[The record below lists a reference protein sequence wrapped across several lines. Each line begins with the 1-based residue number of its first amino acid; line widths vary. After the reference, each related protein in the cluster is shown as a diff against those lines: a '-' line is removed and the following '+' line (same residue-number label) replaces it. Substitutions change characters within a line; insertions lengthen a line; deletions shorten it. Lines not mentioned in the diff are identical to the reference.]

1 MEVSV
6 LNISGKSTA
15 KLTLSAD
22 VFGQPVRPDIIAR
35 VIRWQLAKRRS
46 GNHATKG
53 ISQISGTTRKPY
65 KQKGTGRARQGS
77 LRSAQFRGGACIFGP
92 VVRSHE
98 YDMPKKVR
106 KMALRSAF
114 SDKARSNKLFVCDFA
129 GFKDGKTK
137 ELIAA
142 FEAMKINLN
151 SALIIDGD
159 AVTQGLATAVSN
171 LKSVDCLPQIGSNV
185 YDIIRRETLILT
197 PEAVKLLEERLK

>member
-6 LNISGKSTA
+6 LNISGKSA
-15 KLTLSAD
+15 SKLTLSPD
-22 VFGQPVRPDIIAR
+22 VFAQPVRPDIIAR
-35 VIRWQLAKRRS
+35 VIRWQLAKRRE
-46 GNHATKG
+46 GNHATKT

-92 VVRSHE
+92 VVRSHA

-114 SDKARSNKLFVCDFA
+114 SDKARSNQLFVCDFA
-129 GFKDGKTK
+129 GLKAGKTK

-142 FEAMKINLN
+142 FESMKVNLA
-151 SALIIDGD
+151 STLIIDGD
-159 AVTQGLATAVSN
+159 AVNDILVNAVSN
-171 LKSVDCLPQIGSNV
+171 LKSVDCLPQMGANV
-185 YDIIRRETLILT
+185 YDVIRRSTLILT

>member
-1 MEVSV
+1 
-6 LNISGKSTA
+6 
-15 KLTLSAD
+15 
-22 VFGQPVRPDIIAR
+22 VFGQPVRPDIVAR
-35 VIRWQLAKRRS
+35 VIRWQLAKRRE

-92 VVRSHE
+92 VVRSHA

-106 KMALRSAF
+106 KIALRSAF
-114 SDKARSNKLFVCDFA
+114 SDKAKSNRLFVCDFTDLKA
-129 GFKDGKTK
+129 GKTK

-151 SALIIDGD
+151 STLIIDGET
-159 AVTQGLATAVSN
+159 VNEVLANAVSN
-171 LKSVDCLPQIGSNV
+171 LKISGLFASDRV
-185 YDIIRRETLILT
+185 
-197 PEAVKLLEERLK
+197 